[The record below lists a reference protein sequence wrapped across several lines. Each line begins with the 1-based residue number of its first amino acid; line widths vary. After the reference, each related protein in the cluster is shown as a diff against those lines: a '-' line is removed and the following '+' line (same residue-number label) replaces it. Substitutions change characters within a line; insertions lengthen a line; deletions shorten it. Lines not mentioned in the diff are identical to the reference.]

1 MLLGTMAA
9 GIGPAAYA
17 ASPPDPAVERPQR
30 SYPKSPKLRLRG
42 ATAGDYA
49 GGDDPVVRTAS
60 VEALGNHKG
69 TVVVVDTATGRVLT
83 AVNQKLA
90 FSSGYMP
97 CSTVKLVAGLA
108 ALSENLVEPET
119 KVWFDGYWFMTM
131 TEGLAISNNVYFAH
145 LGRRL
150 GFDRLKR
157 YAHWLGLG
165 EKAGLDIP
173 GEQLGV
179 VTAKEPKAGLGRMA
193 TFGDG
198 ISATP
203 LQLAALVSALANG
216 GTLYYLQYP
225 RSPQEAQAFS
235 PVVKRYLPIV
245 DSISGLEA
253 GMAQAVKRGT
263 AKKARTPGQTIH
275 GKTGTCSERIR
286 RRRTPLGWFASYN
299 EGPNRRLAVVVL
311 LRGGGYASGPRAAE
325 VAGRVYRGLS
335 DRSYFSSTR
344 PQQVQTASLPL
355 DCCAD

>member
-1 MLLGTMAA
+1 MGPIDDGVGLAA
-9 GIGPAAYA
+9 HA
-17 ASPPDPAVERPQR
+17 ASAPDPKGERAQR
-30 SYPKSPKLRLRG
+30 SRPSSRKPRLRSV
-42 ATAGDYA
+42 TAGDYVR
-49 GGDDPVVRTAS
+49 GDDPVVRPVA
-60 VEALGNHKG
+60 VEALGDYKG
-69 TVVVVDTATGRVLT
+69 AVVVVDTSTGRVLT
-83 AVNQKLA
+83 VVNQKLA

-97 CSTVKLVAGLA
+97 CSTIKLVAGLA
-108 ALSENLVEPET
+108 ALREDLVEPET

-179 VTAKEPKAGLGRMA
+179 VTAREPKAGLGRMA
-193 TFGDG
+193 TYGDG
-198 ISATP
+198 IAATP

-225 RSPQEAQAFS
+225 RNAQEALAFS
-235 PVVKRYLPIV
+235 PVVKRRLPIAE
-245 DSISGLEA
+245 SISGLEA
-253 GMAQAVKRGT
+253 GMARAVKSGT
-263 AKKARTPGQTIH
+263 GKKAHTPGQTIR
-275 GKTGTCSERIR
+275 GKTGTCSEWIR

-299 EGPNRRLAVVVL
+299 EGAGRQLAVVVL

-335 DRSYFSSTR
+335 ERQYFSRDGSEEI
-344 PQQVQTASLPL
+344 QTASMPL
-355 DCCAD
+355 DCCVD

>member
-1 MLLGTMAA
+1 MSFHWPLLAGTGFLGAVLA
-9 GIGPAAYA
+9 VVLPAATP
-17 ASPPDPAVERPQR
+17 ASPPDAAVERTQR
-30 SYPKSPKLRLRG
+30 SYPKSPQRRLRG
-42 ATAGDYA
+42 ATAGDFA
-49 GGDDPVVRTAS
+49 GGDDPVVRTAA
-60 VEALGNHKG
+60 VEALGQYKG

-83 AVNQKLA
+83 VVNQKLA

-97 CSTVKLVAGLA
+97 CSTVKLVAGIA

-119 KVWFDGYWFMTM
+119 KVWFEGYWFMTM
-131 TEGLAISNNVYFAH
+131 TEGLTISNNVYFAH

-179 VTAKEPKAGLGRMA
+179 VTAQEPRAGLGRMA

-216 GTLYYLQYP
+216 GTLHYLQYP
-225 RSPQEAQAFS
+225 RSPQQVKAFS
-235 PVVKRYLPIV
+235 PVVKRHLPIAKA
-245 DSISGLEA
+245 ISGLEA

-263 AKKARTPGQTIH
+263 GKKARTKGQTIR
-275 GKTGTCSERIR
+275 GKTGTCSERIG

-299 EGPNRRLAVVVL
+299 EGPDRQLAVVVL
-311 LRGGGYASGPRAAE
+311 LRGGWHASGPRAAE
-325 VAGRVYRGLS
+325 VAGRIYRGLAEQ
-335 DRSYFSSTR
+335 SYFSNGR
-344 PQQVQTASLPL
+344 
-355 DCCAD
+355 